1 MVNVEQKQKNHGEQ
15 KITKVI
21 NRKIVKTA
29 LKQNQQDNKSAD
41 LEKNPCWSKIKAEV
55 LFLKY

>member
-41 LEKNPCWSKIKAEV
+41 LEKNPC
-55 LFLKY
+55 